1 MIRSAPVLRAE
12 KSIPELR
19 SEPRKIM
26 TQAGWIIEDGGHKRP
41 CLLANLSKGGA
52 KITLLARNELPAEF
66 TLLVGEMSH
75 RSRMVWRTCFN
86 AGLQFQP
93 AHSF

>member
-1 MIRSAPVLRAE
+1 VLRAE

-26 TQAGWIIEDGGHKRP
+26 TQAGWIIEDGGQKRP
-41 CLLANLSKGGA
+41 CLLKNLSKGGA
-52 KITLLARNELPAEF
+52 QITLLARNELPAEF

>member
-1 MIRSAPVLRAE
+1 MLRAE

-26 TQAGWIIEDGGHKRP
+26 TQAGWIIEDGGQKRP
-41 CLLANLSKGGA
+41 CLLKNLSKGGA
-52 KITLLARNELPAEF
+52 QITLLARNELPAEF
-66 TLLVGEMSH
+66 TLLVGEMSY

>member
-26 TQAGWIIEDGGHKRP
+26 TQAGWIIEDGGQKRP
-41 CLLANLSKGGA
+41 CLLKNLSKGGA
-52 KITLLARNELPAEF
+52 QITLLARNELPAEF